1 MENQWFIIAN
11 PASGNGAVRKN
22 LNEIER
28 VFREK
33 KIPFTLRVSTYPREV
48 TTIVQKAIHTEGYRK
63 IIGVGGDGTM
73 NEIVNG
79 IFQQKTVPTTDI
91 IFTML
96 PIGTGNDWA
105 TTHQI
110 PRKIED
116 FIPFLLSKGLL
127 AERGVTKLQ
136 DVGVVHY
143 TDAQG
148 SIKTHYFANAG
159 GLAYDSLVVRSV
171 EAQKR
176 YLFGKKIAYFLHILK
191 CLWAYKPEKVQVE
204 FDGQTVTDF
213 FYTINLGINKTSGGG
228 MQLTPQAVNDDGL
241 MALTLIRNMPKWKV
255 VYYTSK
261 LRDGSIGS
269 IKNYVSLHQ
278 VKNIKIKSLE
288 NPVFIETDGELLG
301 QTPVEISILEKKLC
315 VLVKLKN

>member
-1 MENQWFIIAN
+1 MENHWFIIAN

-28 VFREK
+28 VFTEM
-33 KIPFTLRVSTYPREV
+33 KIPFTLQLSTYPRDI
-48 TTIVQKAIHTEGYRK
+48 TAIVHKAIQSGGYRK
-63 IIGVGGDGTM
+63 FIGVGGDGTM

-79 IFQQKTVPTTDI
+79 IFQQNTIPTTDI

-105 TTHQI
+105 TTHKI
-110 PRKIED
+110 PRHLAD
-116 FIPFLLSKGLL
+116 FIPFLL
-127 AERGVTKLQ
+127 RGVKKMQ
-136 DVGVVHY
+136 DIGVVRY
-143 TDAQG
+143 TNTDG
-148 SIKTHYFANAG
+148 SLKTHYFANAG

-171 EAQKR
+171 EAQKS

-204 FDGQTVTDF
+204 FDGQNVTDF

-228 MQLTPQAVNDDGL
+228 MQLAPQAVNDDGL

-261 LRDGSIGS
+261 LRNGTIGDVT
-269 IKNYVSLHQ
+269 KYVSLHQ
-278 VKNIKIKSLE
+278 VKNIRIESLGS
-288 NPVFIETDGELLG
+288 PLFIETDGELLG

-315 VLVKLKN
+315 VLI